1 MMRRHQTI
9 AAIAMFVLLSAS
21 GEVFAQP
28 LPSLSPDEARELKQ
42 GRLVMHPKTFRAGG
56 ARMFGGTSWQKVDLP
71 PEVVWQA
78 VLDTSRYPNMLPQVS
93 EARLLGQSRPASRVV
108 FVRHGQ
114 GVVSARYHLVMQCRT
129 LTRTATFHVDQTRP
143 GSLNRGRGYM
153 AVQPYGEEGSLMTF
167 HIMADVG
174 GGMVTSLL
182 RPQIQEWMLR
192 VPQTIKRYVE
202 GPGRERYHQLARR

>member
-1 MMRRHQTI
+1 MMPRYLTN
-9 AAIAMFVLLSAS
+9 AAFALLVLTSVS
-21 GEVFAQP
+21 GEVLAQS
-28 LPSLSPDEARELKQ
+28 LPSLSPEEANALKQ

-56 ARMFGGTSWQKVDLP
+56 AQMFGGTSWQKVDLP
-71 PEVVWQA
+71 PEVVWEA

-93 EARLLGQSRPASRVV
+93 EARLLGNSPGSRLV

-129 LTRTATFHVDQTRP
+129 LTRTAIFHVDQTRP
-143 GSLNRGRGYM
+143 GNLNRGRGYM
-153 AVQPYGEEGSLMTF
+153 AIQPFGEGESLMTF

-202 GPGRERYHQLARR
+202 GPGRERYHQLAQR